1 MTKPLAGLCFCLVM
15 MAPSGMAQ
23 AQQGADGA
31 AAAKPQLSELL
42 ISGRESVGFADA
54 QQDPKNQLEH
64 AEVRAAQSRALIS
77 FSPLQPLR
85 DSFEAF
91 NEQMERAAHLKFG
104 LAFHTLYQGASKVRP
119 GTDDSGIATVT
130 SFTGRWAL
138 VNRGKP
144 TQGELFF
151 QLEGRWD
158 YGTTGPGTIG
168 LASIGTAGGTANT
181 YAAYSPAFLL
191 RNLYYRQGSKEA
203 GWVLRIGKITPGQ
216 MFLTSRHIS
225 PKSTYLPIAG
235 TGLFTAAFPDSGLGI
250 AGVRYL
256 SDDRVYIAG
265 GIIDANADR
274 YNWGDL
280 GAGDFYKAVE
290 LGVKIA
296 PLTEQAGY
304 SKVLLWHTDGTKDG
318 QPINA
323 STGESGWGFSML
335 AEQELTQ
342 DGRLVL
348 LGRYGRSFDKAATYD
363 QQAGVHLLS
372 YDPFGLFGHDVIGTA
387 FNWIDSS
394 AAGTRDEYNWET
406 FYRFPLLP
414 DVDVTLSYQA
424 IFNPAFETRFDRSS
438 VFSLRLSS
446 VF

>member
-1 MTKPLAGLCFCLVM
+1 MTKPLAGLCFCLLM

-31 AAAKPQLSELL
+31 AAAEPQLSELL
-42 ISGRESVGFADA
+42 ISGEEPGGFADS
-54 QQDPKNQLEH
+54 QEDPTNQIEQ
-64 AEVRAAQSRALIS
+64 AEVEAAQTDALIQ

-85 DSFEAF
+85 DRFKAF
-91 NEQMERAAHLKFG
+91 NEWMERAAHLKFG

-119 GTDDSGIATVT
+119 GTDDSGIASVFG
-130 SFTGRWAL
+130 FTGRWAL
-138 VNRGKP
+138 VDRGQP

-181 YAAYSPAFLL
+181 YAAYDPTFLL

-203 GWVLRIGKITPGQ
+203 GWVFRIGKITPGQ

-225 PKSTYLPIAG
+225 PKTTYLPIAG

-256 SDDRVYIAG
+256 SDRVYIAG

-296 PLTEQAGY
+296 PLTEKAGF

-335 AEQELTQ
+335 AEQELTH

-372 YDPFGLFGHDVIGTA
+372 YDPFDLFGHDVIGTA

-414 DVDVTLSYQA
+414 DVDATLSYQA
-424 IFNPAFETRFDRSS
+424 VFDPAFETSFDFSS
-438 VFSLRLSS
+438 VFSLRLTT